1 MVEASILG
9 PHIHQQ
15 SFLVS
20 AYLFHGRILSTPTSS
35 YYMRGDAK
43 YFLTLCPSEASIQH
57 ATLQIQMPTPEGPEE
72 LSELVLLRHSRREL
86 SREARLDLK
95 RVER

>member
-20 AYLFHGRILSTPTSS
+20 TYLFHGRILSTPTS

-57 ATLQIQMPTPEGPEE
+57 ATLQIQIPTPEGPEE
-72 LSELVLLRHSRREL
+72 LSERVLLRHSRREL